1 MTTVL
6 IVDDS
11 RLARDM
17 VSSVIKSL
25 QPDWTVVAATGGD
38 DALAKITEEAPGLA
52 ILDYNM
58 PGMDGLTLAE
68 KLREAHLMLPIAILT
83 ANVQDALRRRAEDLG
98 CWFLTKPVTADKIRE
113 LFVKTGVAT

>member
-17 VSSVIKSL
+17 VSSVVRTL
-25 QPDWTVVAATGGD
+25 QPDWTVITATNGD
-38 DALAKITEEAPGLA
+38 DALSKIADASPELA

-68 KLREAHLMLPIAILT
+68 KLRESHLMLPIAILT

-113 LFVKTGVAT
+113 LFARSGLAK

>member
-17 VSSVIKSL
+17 VTNVIKTL
-25 QPDWTVVAATGGD
+25 KPDWTVIAATGGE
-38 DALAKITEEAPGLA
+38 DALGKVEGDGPVLA
-52 ILDYNM
+52 IVDYNM

-68 KLREAHLMLPIAILT
+68 RLRERFLMLPIAILT
-83 ANVQDALRRRAEDLG
+83 ANVQDTLRRRAEDLG

-113 LFVKTGVAT
+113 LFVKAGV

>member
-17 VSSVIKSL
+17 VSSVVKTL
-25 QPDWTVVAATGGD
+25 QPEWTVIAATGGE
-38 DALAKITEEAPGLA
+38 DALTKSTDSPPNLA

-68 KLREAHLMLPIAILT
+68 KLREQYLMLPIAILT

-98 CWFLTKPVTADKIRE
+98 CWFLTKPVTPDKIRD
-113 LFVKTGVAT
+113 LFVRAGVAP